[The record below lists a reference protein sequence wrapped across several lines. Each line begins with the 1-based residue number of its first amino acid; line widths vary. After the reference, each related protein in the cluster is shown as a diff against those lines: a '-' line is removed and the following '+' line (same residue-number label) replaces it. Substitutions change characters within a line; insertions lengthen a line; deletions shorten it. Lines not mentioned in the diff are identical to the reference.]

1 MTCPTATALRGRF
14 RVITNENFG
23 SPPADS
29 RKADLSVVDD
39 SVSDDAART
48 FMTWLES
55 EYHANKTPFQF
66 DDTVVVQVVD
76 FPADGIV
83 GRTVTMMKAKGWSIG
98 VHEHECAGGRAAAVT
113 LCPPRSAALKV

>member
-1 MTCPTATALRGRF
+1 MTCETAARLRGSF
-14 RVITNENFG
+14 RLITNENFG
-23 SPPADS
+23 APQGDS
-29 RKADLSVVDD
+29 RKAELSVVDD

-76 FPADGIV
+76 FPEDGIV
-83 GRTVTMMKAKGWSIG
+83 GRTVMMMQAKGWSIG
-98 VHEHECAGGRAAAVT
+98 VNEHECAGGRAAAVT
-113 LCPPRSAALKV
+113 LCPPRSAARKV